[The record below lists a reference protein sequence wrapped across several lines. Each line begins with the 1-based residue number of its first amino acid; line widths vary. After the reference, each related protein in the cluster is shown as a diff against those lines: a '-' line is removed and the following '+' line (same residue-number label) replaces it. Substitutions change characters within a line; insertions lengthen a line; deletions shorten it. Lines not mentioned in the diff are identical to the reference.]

1 MNETKNPTLIL
12 TRGLPASG
20 KKTWA
25 ENWLREAPETRRLVC
40 HDDIRPAAGITGGV
54 GDSGQEALVTQ
65 IQLSLLRAHLRAG
78 HDVVVA
84 DTNLRRKRAKD
95 LVTFA
100 KTINPGVAVE
110 VQDFDVPLEELL
122 SRDAA
127 RIADGRRGVGEE
139 VLRTMAARFPLKQ
152 WWDVEGLLADAG
164 DSPSVAPYVQD
175 ALLPPAVLVDVDGT
189 IAEMVDRSP
198 YDYSRVGEDLP
209 VATVIDAVRAAH
221 NSGYR
226 ILVLSGR
233 SDACFDATQEWLE
246 KHGVPFHELH
256 MRRHGDH
263 RADWLVKDEI
273 LRQQIQGRF
282 FVRFCYDDR
291 NQVVDH
297 YRRLGLTVMQV
308 APGDF

>member
-1 MNETKNPTLIL
+1 MNEAHRPTLIL

-20 KKTWA
+20 KTTWA
-25 ENWLREAPETRRLVC
+25 ENWIRENPEARRLVC
-40 HDDIRPAAGITGGV
+40 RDDIRPAVGITGGI

-65 IQLSLLRAHLRAG
+65 IQLSLLRAHLRNG

-95 LVTFA
+95 LVVFA
-100 KTINPGVAVE
+100 KTVAPDVNVE

-122 SRDAA
+122 ARDAE
-127 RIADGRRGVGEE
+127 RIADGRRGVGEK
-139 VLRTMAARFPLKQ
+139 VLRDMAARFPRKQ
-152 WWDVEGLLADAG
+152 WWGLEGLLSDAG
-164 DSPSVAPYVQD
+164 TSPSVAPYEQD
-175 ALLPPAVLVDVDGT
+175 DTLPPAVLVDVDGT

-221 NSGYR
+221 NAGYR

-233 SDACFDATQEWLE
+233 SDSCFDETREWLE

-263 RADWLVKDEI
+263 RADWLIKDEI
-273 LRQQIQGRF
+273 LRQRIQKRF
-282 FVRFCYDDR
+282 CVRFCYDDR